1 MSPPSGQGWLSG
13 EIVELRVHGV
23 AGAGAGQVLGCR
35 DVRQVAGDGRAGFY
49 RPRAQSRRTTGAG
62 GTVLEAYQW
71 RNLPS
76 GTAAR
81 TLSLV
86 FLLPFMLSNVTFW
99 MRPAGRSGLQSGVAL
114 LCRLLA
120 LTLTLVYALT
130 AAGVAL
136 DLLAWKCM
144 GSSRCLAGRGWLSW
158 LGGRPVGLR
167 LALLA
172 LVPFAAVA
180 LVWFLGA
187 RQTRSYGAFRLPDA
201 GPQGDHLTAL
211 DRWDVSP
218 RAKRLRAIHVAA
230 AFVTLDV
237 VLLAARAAAG
247 TSVTVVVLSAL
258 AAALLA
264 TCLVLLCVP
273 RLLESAP
280 IASTTDRMPLVLC
293 AVAVGLTVAT
303 LGSVAMEPVRW
314 PRSNELPRYDDIVAI
329 VFLTQMALLVA
340 LAVLVLW
347 RPGGRDRRPAL
358 LRGLGAAVVAA
369 VATGL
374 AGALS
379 GELVYRA
386 ASLLSRRPFVL
397 RPGDLAVPVP
407 AYRWAILA
415 FFLTTIAAVTAC
427 AIIVLSTRA
436 DRRRTAAAI
445 VARDYPAPPL
455 EANAQVR
462 RVEKAVTQASFTEQ
476 LGSLAIAYACLT
488 VIGLAASVLALV
500 GLEPGSQAQSLVGV
514 PSDVLSVVMAISSY
528 LILAVVVG
536 LLLGG
541 LFASRTAGF
550 RRYVGVLWDLGTF
563 WPRAVHPFAPSC
575 YTERAVPELT
585 DRICQL
591 ARRYDGVVLSGH
603 SQGSVIL
610 AATVLRLRP
619 EVRRRVALLTYASPL
634 KRLCAQLYPAYLGEP
649 VLHEIGDRIG
659 WRWLNLWS
667 NTDPIGGWIFSRQ
680 RPGDPPACPPP
691 AALVD
696 RRLRDPEDVLAP
708 PGDSSPPPI
717 RGHMPYESDDRYAAA
732 VRELADRLRADWE
745 QRGPQNCAELY

>member
-1 MSPPSGQGWLSG
+1 M
-13 EIVELRVHGV
+13 ELRVHGV
-23 AGAGAGQVLGCR
+23 AGAGAGQVLGCP
-35 DVRQVAGDGRAGFY
+35 DVRQVAGDRRAGFY
-49 RPRAQSRRTTGAG
+49 RPRAQSGHTTGAG

-71 RNLPS
+71 SDLPS

-99 MRPAGRSGLQSGVAL
+99 MRPAGRGLQSGVTV
-114 LCRLLA
+114 LCQLLA

-130 AAGVAL
+130 AAGIAL

-158 LGGRPVGLR
+158 LAGRPVGLR

-187 RQTRSYGAFRLPDA
+187 RQARSYGAFRLPPA
-201 GPQGDHLTAL
+201 NPQGDHLTAL

-247 TSVTVVVLSAL
+247 TSVTVAVLSAL
-258 AAALLA
+258 TGTLLA
-264 TCLVLLCVP
+264 TCVVLLCVP
-273 RLLESAP
+273 GLLEPAP
-280 IASTTDRMPLVLC
+280 TASTTDRVPLVLR
-293 AVAVGLTVAT
+293 AVAGGLTVAT
-303 LGSVAMEPVRW
+303 LGSVAVEPVRW
-314 PRSNELPRYDDIVAI
+314 PRSDGLPRYDDIVAI
-329 VFLTQMALLVA
+329 VFVTQTALLVA

-347 RPGGRDRRPAL
+347 RPAGRDHRPAL

-369 VATGL
+369 VAAGL

-386 ASLLSRRPFVL
+386 ASLLSKRTFWL
-397 RPGDLAVPVP
+397 RSGDLAVPVA
-407 AYRWAILA
+407 AYRWALLA
-415 FFLTTIAAVTAC
+415 FFLTTIAAVA
-427 AIIVLSTRA
+427 AFAVIILSARA

-445 VARDYPAPPL
+445 VAQDYPAPPP
-455 EANAQVR
+455 EATPQLQ

-500 GLEPGSQAQSLVGV
+500 GLEPAPLAQGLLGV
-514 PSDVLSVVMAISSY
+514 PSDVQSVVMAIGSY
-528 LILAVVVG
+528 LILAVVIG
-536 LLLGG
+536 LLVGG

-563 WPRAVHPFAPSC
+563 WPRAAHPFAPPC
-575 YTERAVPELT
+575 YTDRAVPELT

-603 SQGSVIL
+603 SQGSIIL

-619 EVRRRVALLTYASPL
+619 EVRRRVALLTHASPL

-667 NTDPIGGWIFSRQ
+667 NTDPIGGWIFSRH
-680 RPGDPPACPPP
+680 RPGDPPARPPP

-708 PGDSSPPPI
+708 PGDGAPPPI
-717 RGHMPYESDDRYAAA
+717 KGHTSYESDDRYAAA

-745 QRGPQNCAELY
+745 QRGPQNCAELH

>member
-1 MSPPSGQGWLSG
+1 MCDVSLPSEQGRLSG

-23 AGAGAGQVLGCR
+23 AGTGAGQVLGCR
-35 DVRQVAGDGRAGFY
+35 DVRQVAGDRRAGFY
-49 RPRAQSRRTTGAG
+49 RPRAQSRHTTGAG

-71 RNLPS
+71 SDLPS

-86 FLLPFMLSNVTFW
+86 FLLPCMLSNVTFW
-99 MRPAGRSGLQSGVAL
+99 MRPAGRGLQSGVTV

-158 LGGRPVGLR
+158 LDGRPVGLR

-187 RQTRSYGAFRLPDA
+187 RQARSYGAFRLPA
-201 GPQGDHLTAL
+201 AEPQSDHLTAL

-247 TSVTVVVLSAL
+247 ASVTVVVLSAL
-258 AAALLA
+258 AGALLA
-264 TCLVLLCVP
+264 TCVVLLCVP

-280 IASTTDRMPLVLC
+280 IASTADRMPLVLG
-293 AVAVGLTVAT
+293 AVAGGLTVAT
-303 LGSVAMEPVRW
+303 LGSVAVEPVRW
-314 PRSNELPRYDDIVAI
+314 PRSNGLPRYEDIVAI
-329 VFLTQMALLVA
+329 VFVTQTALLVA

-386 ASLLSRRPFVL
+386 ASLLSRRPFML
-397 RPGDLAVPVP
+397 QSGDLALPVP

-427 AIIVLSTRA
+427 VIIILSARA

-445 VARDYPAPPL
+445 VARDYPAPPP

-462 RVEKAVTQASFTEQ
+462 RVEKAVIQASFTEQ
-476 LGSLAIAYACLT
+476 LGSLAMAYACLT

-500 GLEPGSQAQSLVGV
+500 GLEPNPLARSLLGV
-514 PSDVLSVVMAISSY
+514 PGNVLSVVMAVGSY

-536 LLLGG
+536 LLVGG
-541 LFASRTAGF
+541 LFTFRTAGF

-563 WPRAVHPFAPSC
+563 WPRAAHPFAPPS
-575 YTERAVPELT
+575 YAERAVPELT
-585 DRICQL
+585 DRISQL

-603 SQGSVIL
+603 SHGSVIL

-634 KRLCAQLYPAYLGEP
+634 KRLYAQLYPAYLGEP

-667 NTDPIGGWIFSRQ
+667 DTDPIGGWIFSRQ
-680 RPGDPPACPPP
+680 RPGDPPSRPLP

-696 RRLRDPEDVLAP
+696 RRLRDPEGMLAR
-708 PGDSSPPPI
+708 PGDSAPPPI
-717 RGHMPYESDDRYAAA
+717 RGHMPYESDDRYATA
-732 VRELADRLRADWE
+732 VREMADRLRDPDS
-745 QRGPQNCAELY
+745 G

>member
-1 MSPPSGQGWLSG
+1 M
-13 EIVELRVHGV
+13 ELRVHGV
-23 AGAGAGQVLGCR
+23 AGTGAGQVLGCR
-35 DVRQVAGDGRAGFY
+35 DVRQVAGDRRAGFY
-49 RPRAQSRRTTGAG
+49 RPRAQSRHTTGPG
-62 GTVLEAYQW
+62 GIVLEAYQW
-71 RNLPS
+71 SGLPS

-81 TLSLV
+81 TLSLM
-86 FLLPFMLSNVTFW
+86 FLLPFMLGNVTFW
-99 MRPAGRSGLQSGVAL
+99 MRPAGRGLQSGVTV

-144 GSSRCLAGRGWLSW
+144 DSSGCLAGHGWLSW
-158 LGGRPVGLR
+158 LAGRPVGLR

-180 LVWFLGA
+180 LVWFLSA
-187 RQTRSYGAFRLPDA
+187 RQARSYGAFRLPTA
-201 GPQGDHLTAL
+201 NPQGDHLAAL

-247 TSVTVVVLSAL
+247 TSVTVAVLSAL
-258 AAALLA
+258 TGALLA
-264 TCLVLLCVP
+264 TCVVLLCVP
-273 RLLESAP
+273 GLLEPAP
-280 IASTTDRMPLVLC
+280 TASTTDRMPLVLR
-293 AVAVGLTVAT
+293 AVAGGLTVAT
-303 LGSVAMEPVRW
+303 LGYVAVEPARW
-314 PRSNELPRYDDIVAI
+314 PRSNGLPRYDDIVAI
-329 VFLTQMALLVA
+329 VFVTQTALLVA

-347 RPGGRDRRPAL
+347 RPGGRDHRQAL
-358 LRGLGAAVVAA
+358 PRGLGAVVVAA
-369 VATGL
+369 VAAGL

-386 ASLLSRRPFVL
+386 ASLLSRQTFML
-397 RPGDLAVPVP
+397 RSGDPAVPAS

-415 FFLTTIAAVTAC
+415 FFLTTIAAVAAC
-427 AIIVLSTRA
+427 AVIILSARA

-445 VARDYPAPPL
+445 VAQDYPVPPP
-455 EANAQVR
+455 EATPQVQ
-462 RVEKAVTQASFTEQ
+462 RVEKAVIQASFTEQ

-500 GLEPGSQAQSLVGV
+500 GLEPAPLTQDLLGM
-514 PSDVLSVVMAISSY
+514 PSDVQSVVMAIGSY

-536 LLLGG
+536 LLVGG
-541 LFASRTAGF
+541 LFTSRMAGF

-563 WPRAVHPFAPSC
+563 WPRAAHPFAPPC
-575 YTERAVPELT
+575 YIERAVPELT

-603 SQGSVIL
+603 SHGSVIL

-634 KRLCAQLYPAYLGEP
+634 KRLYAQLYPAYLGEP

-667 NTDPIGGWIFSRQ
+667 DTDPIGGWIFSRQ
-680 RPGDPPACPPP
+680 RPGDPPSRPPP

-696 RRLRDPEDVLAP
+696 RRLRDPEGVLAR
-708 PGDSSPPPI
+708 PGDSAPPPI
-717 RGHMPYESDDRYAAA
+717 RGHMPYESDDRYATA
-732 VRELADRLRADWE
+732 VRELADRLRDPDS
-745 QRGPQNCAELY
+745 G

>member
-1 MSPPSGQGWLSG
+1 M
-13 EIVELRVHGV
+13 ELRVHGV

-35 DVRQVAGDGRAGFY
+35 DVRQVAGDRRAGFY
-49 RPRAQSRRTTGAG
+49 RPRAQSRHTTGGG
-62 GTVLEAYQW
+62 GTLLEAYQW
-71 RNLPS
+71 SDLPS

-86 FLLPFMLSNVTFW
+86 FLLPFMLSNVAFW
-99 MRPAGRSGLQSGVAL
+99 MRPAGRGLQSGVTV
-114 LCRLLA
+114 LCQLLA
-120 LTLTLVYALT
+120 LTLTLLYALT

-144 GSSRCLAGRGWLSW
+144 GSSGCLAGRGWLSW
-158 LGGRPVGLR
+158 LGGRPVGVR

-172 LVPFAAVA
+172 LVPLAAVA
-180 LVWFLGA
+180 LVWFLGV
-187 RQTRSYGAFRLPDA
+187 RQARSYEAFRLPA
-201 GPQGDHLTAL
+201 AKPQDDNLTAL

-218 RAKRLRAIHVAA
+218 RAKRLHAIHVAA

-258 AAALLA
+258 AGALLA
-264 TCLVLLCVP
+264 TCVVLLCAP
-273 RLLESAP
+273 GQLEPAP
-280 IASTTDRMPLVLC
+280 IASTTDRMPLVLR
-293 AVAVGLTVAT
+293 AVAGGLTVAT
-303 LGSVAMEPVRW
+303 LWSVAVEPVRW
-314 PRSNELPRYDDIVAI
+314 PRSDGLPRYADIVAI
-329 VFLTQMALLVA
+329 VFVTQTALLVA

-347 RPGGRDRRPAL
+347 RSGGRDRRPAL
-358 LRGLGAAVVAA
+358 LRGLGAAVVAT

-379 GELVYRA
+379 AELVYRA
-386 ASLLSRRPFVL
+386 ASLLSRRTFML
-397 RPGDLAVPVP
+397 RTGDLAVPVP

-415 FFLTTIAAVTAC
+415 FFLTTIAAVTAG
-427 AIIVLSTRA
+427 AIIILSTRA

-445 VARDYPAPPL
+445 VARDYPAPPP
-455 EANAQVR
+455 EAKAQAR
-462 RVEKAVTQASFTEQ
+462 RVEKAVIQASFTEQ

-488 VIGLAASVLALV
+488 VIGLGASALALA
-500 GLEPGSQAQSLVGV
+500 GLEPSPLAQDLLGV
-514 PSDVLSVVMAISSY
+514 PSEVLSVVMAIGSY

-536 LLLGG
+536 LLVGG

-563 WPRAVHPFAPSC
+563 WPRAAHPFAPPS
-575 YTERAVPELT
+575 YIERAVPELT

-591 ARRYDGVVLSGH
+591 TRRYDGVVLSGH

-649 VLHEIGDRIG
+649 VLYEIGDRIG

-667 NTDPIGGWIFSRQ
+667 NTDPIGGRIFSRQ
-680 RPGDPPACPPP
+680 RSGDPPARPRS

-708 PGDSSPPPI
+708 AVDSTPPPI
-717 RGHMPYESDDRYAAA
+717 WGHTPYESDDRYAAA

-745 QRGPQNCAELY
+745 QRGPHNCAEPD